1 MFNGADASDL
11 RAILKSY
18 YKDDV
23 PNLLGRESPLLQKMR
38 TSYVEGKEVSYPAI
52 YSAGGAVAADGTVAE
67 ALANEGNFKAQEWKV

>member
-67 ALANEGNFKAQEWKV
+67 ALANEGNFKAQ

>member
-23 PNLLGRESPLLQKMR
+23 PNLLGRESPL
-38 TSYVEGKEVSYPAI
+38 
-52 YSAGGAVAADGTVAE
+52 
-67 ALANEGNFKAQEWKV
+67 